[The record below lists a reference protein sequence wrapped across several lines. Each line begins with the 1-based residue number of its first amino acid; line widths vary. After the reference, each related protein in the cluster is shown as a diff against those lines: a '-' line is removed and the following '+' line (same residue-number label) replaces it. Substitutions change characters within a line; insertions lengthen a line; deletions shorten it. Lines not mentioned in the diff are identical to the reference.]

1 MDPQLPAQ
9 LAQYLAPSLRRRVG
23 ATPAAFV
30 KEASRWT
37 VNECTK
43 PDAPHSFIRSLFVD
57 GSPQSQQ
64 ALNPVIKTPA

>member
-1 MDPQLPAQ
+1 MDPHLPSQLVQ
-9 LAQYLAPSLRRRVG
+9 LLAPFLCRRVG

-30 KEASRWT
+30 EGSSRWT

-57 GSPQSQQ
+57 GSPH
-64 ALNPVIKTPA
+64 